1 MKYFIMNDRNDVN
14 AGYAEVTAEEFTNYQ
29 NNEVDG
35 KVYVIN
41 LGYAV
46 MEATKENYL
55 SFYKERRRRKYVR
68 EETERM
74 GGLLSLNTLDSE
86 EFNGTDIVVD
96 VSDPFENVIERK
108 ILIEKLPE
116 LISKLN
122 ETEKNFIYDI
132 YFRHISE
139 RELERKLGIPR
150 KTLCY
155 RRTQILNRLKKYF
168 ENL

>member
-14 AGYAEVTAEEFTNYQ
+14 AGYAEVTAEEFTNHQ

-41 LGYAV
+41 LGYAI

-86 EFNGTDIVVD
+86 EFNGTDVVVD
-96 VSDPFENVIERK
+96 VSEPFENVIERK

-122 ETEKNFIYDI
+122 ETEREFIYNI
-132 YFRHISE
+132 YFRNISL
-139 RELERKLGIPR
+139 REISRTEGIALTNLFNQKAR
-150 KTLCY
+150 
-155 RRTQILNRLKKYF
+155 ILKKLSKLF
-168 ENL
+168 EK